1 MDHISIKSQH
11 DIVHA
16 AYAEV
21 RSNAVVGLTN
31 WRVSRGGIVGANTL
45 VEFKLSGNTLAS
57 SSSATSTLA
66 LKYGEEHI
74 RDAGGVLQG
83 HA

>member
-1 MDHISIKSQH
+1 MGFRSPNAWTIFLFKSQH

-31 WRVSRGGIVGANTL
+31 WRVSRGGTVGA
-45 VEFKLSGNTLAS
+45 NTLAS